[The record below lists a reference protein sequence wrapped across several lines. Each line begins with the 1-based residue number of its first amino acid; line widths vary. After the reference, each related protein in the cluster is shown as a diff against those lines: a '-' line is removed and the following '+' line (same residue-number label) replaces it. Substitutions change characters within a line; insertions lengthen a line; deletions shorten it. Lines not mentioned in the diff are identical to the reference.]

1 MCVCACVSV
10 SVCVACICCLS
21 VCLSVCV
28 CMCLCVVCTC
38 CVCLCVCVSVSVCMR
53 GWVGVPWSVFV
64 LFLFLSDNNRFNYNN
79 YYGTK
84 ISKHVSYPEYIDL
97 RPYMSETQVSSGN
110 AVMMSSM
117 ALWYIEVVKHHR

>member
-1 MCVCACVSV
+1 MD
-10 SVCVACICCLS
+10 
-21 VCLSVCV
+21 
-28 CMCLCVVCTC
+28 M
-38 CVCLCVCVSVSVCMR
+38 
-53 GWVGVPWSVFV
+53 FV

-110 AVMMSSM
+110 AVMLSSM
-117 ALWYIEVVKHHR
+117 AL